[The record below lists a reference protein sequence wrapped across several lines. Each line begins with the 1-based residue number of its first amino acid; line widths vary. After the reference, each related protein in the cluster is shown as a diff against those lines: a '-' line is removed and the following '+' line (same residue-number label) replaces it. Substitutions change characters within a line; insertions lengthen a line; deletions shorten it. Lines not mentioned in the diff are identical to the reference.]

1 MVHSAVSVE
10 NEFFCLAKDEDKSI
24 TNMKFQKLPY
34 IAHNWSLALLNQ
46 PLISSRV
53 WVIFCKFP
61 FRILSEKGAS
71 LFDCILMLYF
81 EIMVCKSLFMV
92 PLFFGLHL
100 NQI

>member
-10 NEFFCLAKDEDKSI
+10 NEFFCLAKDEDKPI

-53 WVIFCKFP
+53 
-61 FRILSEKGAS
+61 
-71 LFDCILMLYF
+71 
-81 EIMVCKSLFMV
+81 
-92 PLFFGLHL
+92 
-100 NQI
+100 